1 MFKQR
6 VFIIFTDYACRR
18 PGRRP
23 RRTSH
28 LREGPPCAGSD
39 RGPRSE
45 EPPRW
50 SSAASPPA
58 AEACGR
64 ADETSSSTAT
74 VTAAASLHSTGCSSA
89 ALAAGVPP
97 GSATDGFGS
106 VTTALLR
113 GWA

>member
-1 MFKQR
+1 M
-6 VFIIFTDYACRR
+6 
-18 PGRRP
+18 
-23 RRTSH
+23 
-28 LREGPPCAGSD
+28 REGPPCVASTGGSD
-39 RGPRSE
+39 RGLRSE

-64 ADETSSSTAT
+64 ADETSSAAT
-74 VTAAASLHSTGCSSA
+74 VTEAASLHSTGCSSA

-106 VTTALLR
+106 VTTVLLT

>member
-1 MFKQR
+1 MK
-6 VFIIFTDYACRR
+6 
-18 PGRRP
+18 
-23 RRTSH
+23 
-28 LREGPPCAGSD
+28 EGPPCAGSD

-64 ADETSSSTAT
+64 ADETSSAAT
-74 VTAAASLHSTGCSSA
+74 VTAAASLHSTGCSFA
-89 ALAAGVPP
+89 AAVPP

-106 VTTALLR
+106 VTTALLM